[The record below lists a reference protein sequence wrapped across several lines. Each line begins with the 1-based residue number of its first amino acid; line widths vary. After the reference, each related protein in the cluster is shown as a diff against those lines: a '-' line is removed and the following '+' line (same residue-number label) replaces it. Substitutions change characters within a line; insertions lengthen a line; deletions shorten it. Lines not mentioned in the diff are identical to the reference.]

1 MDLGAH
7 YKDLS
12 KQSKL
17 EFNFALDILVFLRI
31 KRKNLPLKELL
42 TTYDGDTSSPP
53 SEDFLKKIDKAI
65 NDAISNRSGA
75 NYIREEVVY

>member
-1 MDLGAH
+1 MELGAH

-17 EFNFALDILVFLRI
+17 DFNYALDILVFLRI

-53 SEDFLKKIDKAI
+53 SEDFLKKVDKAI

-75 NYIREEVVY
+75 NYIWEEVV